1 MLEMLMQWYRRRF
14 SDPEAIALL
23 VILVAGFGIIFFF
36 SGLLAP
42 LLVAIVLAYLLEWP
56 TVRLQSI
63 GCSRPWAT
71 SIVLILFV
79 GILLL
84 MAFVVLP
91 IAWQQGIYLIRD
103 MPGMLNKLSDFAATL
118 PRRYPALMDAGIID
132 AMAENMRSRM
142 LTMGDSVVKISLAS
156 LVGLLTIAVYLV
168 LVPLMVF
175 FLLKDKEQMLNAVRR
190 VLPRN
195 RGLAGQVWKE
205 MNQQITNYIR
215 GKVLEMIVVGIAT
228 WLGFL
233 LFGLNYSLLLAVL
246 VGFSVLIPYIGAF
259 VVTIPVVGVALF
271 QFGLGTEFWSCF
283 AVYLIIQGLD
293 GNLLVP
299 VLFSE
304 AVNLHPLV
312 IILSVVIFG
321 GLWGFWGVFFAIP
334 LATLIKAVVHACM
347 TLCHWLTDI
356 VTPFS
361 ASSALILRIIARYTS
376 CSSKLIW
383 PVLISSTLANT
394 ATSSISA
401 SST

>member
-103 MPGMLNKLSDFAATL
+103 
-118 PRRYPALMDAGIID
+118 
-132 AMAENMRSRM
+132 
-142 LTMGDSVVKISLAS
+142 
-156 LVGLLTIAVYLV
+156 AVYLV

-271 QFGLGTEFWSCF
+271 QFGAGTEFWSCF
-283 AVYLIIQGLD
+283 AVYLIIQALD
-293 GNLLVP
+293 GNLAGRKRSQHGMEQSNQACS
-299 VLFSE
+299 FSQ
-304 AVNLHPLV
+304 
-312 IILSVVIFG
+312 
-321 GLWGFWGVFFAIP
+321 
-334 LATLIKAVVHACM
+334 
-347 TLCHWLTDI
+347 
-356 VTPFS
+356 FS
-361 ASSALILRIIARYTS
+361 TTS
-376 CSSKLIW
+376 W
-383 PVLISSTLANT
+383 
-394 ATSSISA
+394 
-401 SST
+401 

>member
-23 VILVAGFGIIFFF
+23 VILLAGFGIMFFF

-56 TVRLQSI
+56 TVRLERI
-63 GCSRPWAT
+63 GLSRTWAT
-71 SIVLILFV
+71 SLVLILFV

-84 MAFVVLP
+84 LAFVVLP
-91 IAWQQGIYLIRD
+91 VAWQQGIYLIRD

-132 AMAENMRSRM
+132 AMAENMRTRM
-142 LTMGDSVVKISLAS
+142 LTVVKYSLAS
-156 LVGLLTIAVYLV
+156 LVGLLTLAVYLV

-215 GKVLEMIVVGIAT
+215 GKVLEMIVVSVAT
-228 WLGFL
+228 WIGFI

-271 QFGLGTEFWSCF
+271 QFGAGTEFWSLF

-334 LATLIKAVVHACM
+334 LATLIKAVVHA
-347 TLCHWLTDI
+347 
-356 VTPFS
+356 
-361 ASSALILRIIARYTS
+361 
-376 CSSKLIW
+376 W
-383 PVLISSTLANT
+383 PDGLAVDD
-394 ATSSISA
+394 
-401 SST
+401 